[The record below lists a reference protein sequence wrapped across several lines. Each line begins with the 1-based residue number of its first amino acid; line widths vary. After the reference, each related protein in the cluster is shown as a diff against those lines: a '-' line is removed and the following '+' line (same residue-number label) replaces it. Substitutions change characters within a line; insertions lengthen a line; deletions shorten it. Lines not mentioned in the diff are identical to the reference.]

1 MRVMDVLREGEDAGA
16 GGGTPP
22 APQGGGDADYFREE
36 AKKAFK
42 ARDEYKTKLRSL
54 EESGRV
60 LTDEQVERYKALEQA
75 AANAEEE
82 RKRKAGEF
90 DQWRADIAK
99 KHETALQA
107 EARKAQ
113 EATDRFHA
121 TLRDHAFSS
130 ATEWFGGPT
139 AKTILTPD
147 IAAAYFGR
155 YVKVEVDESGAERVV
170 VTGPDNHVI
179 LDEKTGK
186 PAAFAKAIGELIG
199 MLPTKDSILRGSG
212 KTGSGNSGGSGGTD
226 RGGDVDVRRAMTAA
240 ELSDPVVRAKLRQ
253 QMANAGGLQ
262 VAAGLNRR

>member
-1 MRVMDVLREGEDAGA
+1 MFEFHEEAEA
-16 GGGTPP
+16 GGSGGQAPP
-22 APQGGGDADYFREE
+22 PVNAGDADYFREE

-42 ARDEYKTKLRSL
+42 ARDEFKTKLRSL

-60 LTDEQVERYKALEQA
+60 LTEEQVERYKALEQA
-75 AANAEEE
+75 AVTAEEE
-82 RKRKAGEF
+82 RKKKAGEF
-90 DQWRADIAK
+90 DALRVELLK

-113 EATDRFHA
+113 EAQDRLHGL
-121 TLRDHAFSS
+121 LRDHAFAS
-130 ATEWFGGPT
+130 AAEWFGGAN

-155 YVKVEVDESGAERVV
+155 YVKVDVDDTGAERVV

-186 PAAFAKAIGELIG
+186 PAAFTKAIGELIG
-199 MLPTKDSILRGSG
+199 MLPTRDSILRGSG
-212 KTGSGNSGGSGGTD
+212 KTGSGSSGGSGGTD
-226 RGGDVDVRRAMTAA
+226 RGGDVDVRRPMTAE
-240 ELSDPVVRAKLRQ
+240 ELRDPAVRAKLKQ

-262 VAAGLNRR
+262 VAAGLGRR